1 MGLVGRTSR
10 LLEIS
15 ASGGIFRR
23 YFVVNSFDG
32 ALTMLAL
39 IVGFL
44 VSPPTPLGVL
54 VNACV
59 AAAIALGV
67 SGISSAW
74 VSEVAER
81 KRALAE
87 LEEAM
92 IADLKES
99 AHGDAARWVPLLVAL
114 ANGGAPLLVSLCIIA
129 PLWLGLHGVALPAS
143 PLALAIATALTLVF
157 LLGVLL
163 GRIADT
169 SWLQSG
175 LRTVAIAAVTV
186 ALIYAFTG

>member
-1 MGLVGRTSR
+1 MNLFGRTSR

-15 ASGGIFRR
+15 GSGGIFRR

-39 IVGFL
+39 IVGFM

-54 VNACV
+54 VNACL

-92 IADLKES
+92 IADLKSS
-99 AHGDAARWVPLLVAL
+99 AHGDAARWVPLLVVL
-114 ANGGAPLLVSLCIIA
+114 VNGGAPLLASLCIIA
-129 PLWLGLHGVALPAS
+129 PLWLGHSGVPLPAS
-143 PLALAIATALTLVF
+143 PLYLAIAVALALIFV
-157 LLGVLL
+157 LGVLL
-163 GRIADT
+163 GRVAGT
-169 SWLQSG
+169 SWFSSG
-175 LRTVAIAAVTV
+175 LRTMAIAAITV
-186 ALIYAFTG
+186 ALIYAFTR